1 MGHQEVLQT
10 HPSYK
15 LTFKDCVPEGRGQS
29 LWVVEEELSLKAAP
43 WGLDISLVPF
53 TSPGDRE
60 GILIRIFIFCDWR
73 AVRKCL
79 GGGVI
84 LFLLLHMRSRHE
96 HSSVGTLGNRKEG
109 PWHPGPSFLFSEKI
123 LNHSRSTVIQMPC

>member
-1 MGHQEVLQT
+1 MGYQEGLQT

-15 LTFKDCVPEGRGQS
+15 LTFKDCVLEGKGQC
-29 LWVVEEELSLKAAP
+29 LWVVEEELSLEAAP
-43 WGLDISLVPF
+43 WILDTSVTF
-53 TSPGDRE
+53 TSPWDRE
-60 GILIRIFIFCDWR
+60 GILFRIFIFCDWR

-84 LFLLLHMRSRHE
+84 LFLLLHMRSCHE

-109 PWHPGPSFLFSEKI
+109 PWHPSPSFLFSEKI
-123 LNHSRSTVIQMPC
+123 LNHNRSTVIQMPR